1 MVDGVTLGPT
11 SFLIGEGPEL
21 MNYPT
26 TELFTPV
33 QFLSR
38 LLFWVTK
45 LVNIRAIPFVVFRV
59 LFAVRPYIAPRD
71 CSWVYAHAF
80 SQDRYCGLR

>member
-33 QFLSR
+33 QFFVFLLVVRLNPMGLLIGLRVHFFSR
-38 LLFWVTK
+38 SSFWVTK
-45 LVNIRAIPFVVFRV
+45 LPNTQHLCDPF
-59 LFAVRPYIAPRD
+59 
-71 CSWVYAHAF
+71 CTK
-80 SQDRYCGLR
+80 